1 MLHKFGLLRSCQPIT
16 GQLIDKTGSNFTHL
30 SVTITISPKWFDKP
44 VFLPVSLWESPISPV
59 GYKYDYS
66 QVIWQPVFYL
76 FVREKALTALS
87 VGA

>member
-1 MLHKFGLLRSCQPIT
+1 M
-16 GQLIDKTGSNFTHL
+16 
-30 SVTITISPKWFDKP
+30 ITINPKWFDNP
-44 VFLPVSLWESPISPV
+44 IFLPVSLWERPNLPV